1 MYIFNNLFV
10 PVIVVNSGNRTTK
23 TAEQAKTAIFEH
35 LDEVSIECD
44 QKVLMIMR
52 VQSKNLNLQNDFFRI
67 NWNVFTTVSA

>member
-35 LDEVSIECD
+35 LDEVSIERD